1 MFTRS
6 QARFVFP
13 KSPALWTSEE
23 LRIMRQLADAGTPIA
38 RIAARLR
45 RSPSAIRNKAGL
57 HGISLKR
64 SQGLANTMESSDA
77 ADIPR

>member
-6 QARFVFP
+6 QAQFVFP
-13 KSPALWTSEE
+13 KSPAIWTSEE

-64 SQGLANTMESSDA
+64 SQALANTAESPA
-77 ADIPR
+77 ASLLPR